1 MAEMQAH
8 ANTASAA
15 AMLAQQQQQQQ
26 QQQQYTYGSQQQQFS
41 MQQQQQQFSALD
53 TDAVT
58 SAFIAELI
66 NLEQFIRCASALLE
80 CMEAVIL
87 VYCAVLH

>member
-1 MAEMQAH
+1 MAEMQSH

-26 QQQQYTYGSQQQQFS
+26 QQYAYGSQQQQFN
-41 MQQQQQQFSALD
+41 MQQQQFNQGMSAVD

-66 NLEQFIRCASALLE
+66 NLEQFIRGAS
-80 CMEAVIL
+80 
-87 VYCAVLH
+87 VLP